1 MILAFTS
8 FTISL
13 FAILGILAMKAH
25 EIKTQNINF
34 ISNLMRKS
42 DSFFSTLFADIRK
55 GISYINRHT
64 FITIVEWLAYLIL
77 SKARRIYIWAYNK
90 AHEHPHSKRVIDMV
104 RGKVDISKTGGAS
117 FYLKRISD
125 NVYPVEST
133 NPSFLKK

>member
-13 FAILGILAMKAH
+13 FAIVGMLTMKAH

-34 ISNLMRKS
+34 ISNFMKKS
-42 DSFFSTLFADIRK
+42 DSFFASLFSDIRK
-55 GISYINRHT
+55 GVSYINRHT
-64 FITIVEWLAYLIL
+64 FITLVEWLAYLVL
-77 SKARRIYIWAYNK
+77 SKARKIYIWAYNK

-104 RGKVDISKTGGAS
+104 RGKGEISKAGGAS

-133 NPSFLKK
+133 NPSFVKK

>member
-13 FAILGILAMKAH
+13 FVIIGMLTMKAH
-25 EIKTQNINF
+25 EIKSQNINF
-34 ISNLMRKS
+34 ISKMIQKS
-42 DSFFSTLFADIRK
+42 DKFFSVLFSDIRK
-55 GISYINRHT
+55 LVSYINRHT
-64 FITIVEWLAYLIL
+64 FITIVEWLAYLVL
-77 SKARRIYIWAYNK
+77 SKARKLYIWAYNK

-104 RGKVDISKTGGAS
+104 RGKGDISKAGGAS

-133 NPSFLKK
+133 NPSFIKK